1 MTLKWLLLSLPIIA
15 GMLNAL
21 QSGINGTLGKKI
33 GVFEASLVNF
43 IVGTLVLILVTVLFG
58 KGDFPSVFSVPKWQW
73 LGGVLGAIYVLF
85 VVIMVPKIGVAPVV
99 ICIITGQ
106 LVMSS
111 MIDHFGLFGTKVPFD
126 WNRLVGILFMALAI
140 YFFYR
145 KGLA

>member
-85 VVIMVPKIGVAPVV
+85 GGGSHMVRGYRSGCSRDKTMLRCDRA
-99 ICIITGQ
+99 
-106 LVMSS
+106 
-111 MIDHFGLFGTKVPFD
+111 DGTPCRAHLD
-126 WNRLVGILFMALAI
+126 G
-140 YFFYR
+140 
-145 KGLA
+145 